1 MNTKLI
7 KKLTMAIIA
16 AMPLFL
22 CGCPG
27 ASYVDN
33 EPNTP
38 KGYVVKMEND
48 YTDKVIIRMFIN
60 TLGDTSFC
68 CPSIKN
74 HTIKITENYYRFNCF
89 STDEITYSSI
99 KANEWNEN
107 FMDSIQR
114 YIIDTNPFIEVYAFY
129 ENYDINDLKSLINK
143 NELNKLEKL
152 K

>member
-1 MNTKLI
+1 MVTRCVCVCVSVYLK
-7 KKLTMAIIA
+7 A
-16 AMPLFL
+16 
-22 CGCPG
+22 
-27 ASYVDN
+27 
-33 EPNTP
+33 
-38 KGYVVKMEND
+38 
-48 YTDKVIIRMFIN
+48 
-60 TLGDTSFC
+60 
-68 CPSIKN
+68 
-74 HTIKITENYYRFNCF
+74 
-89 STDEITYSSI
+89 